1 MQPSA
6 LRLGNLVL
14 VCCLLA
20 LTACGF
26 HLRGLEDLSFHSL
39 YIQGNSSILRD
50 LKRAVATNGVKIVP
64 TPEQAE
70 LHLDLMSESSEK
82 RILSLTGGGHVS
94 EYELIYRVNFRT
106 RPGGSEL
113 WGPPQQ
119 FEGRRDYTFDDTLLL
134 AKEGEEA
141 RLYNDMRADATRE
154 IVRRLSVQTAGS
166 KPDASN

>member
-1 MQPSA
+1 MKQSA

-14 VCCLLA
+14 VCCMLT

-26 HLRGLEDLSFHSL
+26 HLRGLADLSFQTL
-39 YIQGNSSILRD
+39 YIQGNSSILRE

-70 LHLDLMSESSEK
+70 LHLDLLGDSSEK

-106 RPGGSEL
+106 RVGGSEL

-119 FEGRRDYTFDDTLLL
+119 IEGRRDYTYDDTLLL

-141 RLYNDMRADATRE
+141 RLYNDMRSDATRE
-154 IVRRLSVQTAGS
+154 IVRRLSTIKTGS
-166 KPDASN
+166 RPGAAN